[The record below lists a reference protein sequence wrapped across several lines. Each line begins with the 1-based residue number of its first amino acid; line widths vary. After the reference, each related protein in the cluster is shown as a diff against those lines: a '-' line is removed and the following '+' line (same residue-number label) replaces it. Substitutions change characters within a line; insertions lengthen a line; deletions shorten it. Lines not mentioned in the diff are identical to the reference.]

1 MEAAR
6 LIVQPV
12 DASYVLKDKVY
23 DALKQ
28 AVTAMNIYA
37 APDEPRL
44 DERQLSEDLGV
55 SRTPIREAI
64 ARLEQEGL
72 VRTAPRKGVYV
83 VRKSKTEILE
93 MIMVWAALESMA
105 ARLITI
111 SASDQE
117 IATLRTLFATFEGN
131 GSQARIDEY
140 SDANIRFHQAILKMS
155 KCDLL
160 NKTAENLFIHMRA
173 IRMKTIAE
181 DDRAARSIIDHMNII
196 EALEARDTRL
206 AEDLARQH
214 TLDLAAHVEKNVHY
228 LD

>member
-6 LIVQPV
+6 LVVQPV
-12 DASYVLKDKVY
+12 DANYVLKDKVY
-23 DALKQ
+23 DALKE

-37 APDEPRL
+37 APEEPRL

-83 VRKSKTEILE
+83 VRKSKQEILE

-111 SASDQE
+111 NAGDQE
-117 IATLRTLFATFEGN
+117 IATLRTLFATFEGDQ
-131 GSQARIDEY
+131 SQARIDEY

-160 NKTAENLFIHMRA
+160 NRTAENLFIHMRA

>member
-1 MEAAR
+1 MESAR
-6 LIVQPV
+6 LVVQPV
-12 DASYVLKDKVY
+12 DVNYVLKDKVY
-23 DALKQ
+23 DALKA

-37 APDEPRL
+37 APAEPRL

-83 VRKSKTEILE
+83 VRKSKQEILE

-111 SASDQE
+111 NAGDQE
-117 IATLRTLFATFEGN
+117 IATLRTLFATFEGDQ
-131 GSQARIDEY
+131 SQARIDEY

-181 DDRAARSIIDHMNII
+181 VDRAARSIIDHMNII

-206 AEDLARQH
+206 AENLARQH

>member
-6 LIVQPV
+6 LVVQPV
-12 DASYVLKDKVY
+12 DANYVLKDKVY
-23 DALKQ
+23 DTLKA

-37 APDEPRL
+37 APSEPRL

-64 ARLEQEGL
+64 ARLDQEGL

-83 VRKSKTEILE
+83 VRKSKEEILE

-105 ARLITI
+105 ARLIMI
-111 SASDQE
+111 DAADRE
-117 IATLRTLFATFEGN
+117 IATLRTLFATFEGDQ
-131 GSQARIDEY
+131 SQARIDEY

-155 KCDLL
+155 KCGLL